1 MRYKMNT
8 KLKNRIKNM
17 TFQTQ
22 QERRVQVEKLETD
35 KYYEELYR
43 KRTMELLGNT
53 NEDIYRITRGS
64 IRSQYI

>member
-1 MRYKMNT
+1 MNT

-35 KYYEELYR
+35 KYYEKLYR

>member
-1 MRYKMNT
+1 MNT